1 MRAILKLQMDEDKRV
16 ELGQTP
22 IRTIAMRYFWPA
34 LIGTMANTLYNI
46 VDRIFI
52 GRVVGPEALGGL
64 TAVFPVMT
72 VMTAFGML
80 IGLGS
85 GVQLSIALGKGNQR
99 LAKMVLGNA
108 VVMVTLISAAIMLI
122 GFALKNPMLELF
134 GASSITMGYASDYLA
149 IILWGVVFHEF
160 GFSINALIRS
170 EGNARAAMLSMLI
183 SAGVNI
189 ALDALFI
196 VGFGWGVKGAAWATI
211 ISMLVLCIWVLA
223 HFRSKRCVVRLEGRY
238 IKIWWAVLKPV
249 LAVGISPF
257 LQQAAHSVVQALFNY
272 NLIRHGGDLAVTAM
286 GIINSVIV
294 VAITFII
301 SLNMALQPIIGFNL
315 GAGNYMRVKSSLKFG
330 IVISTV
336 ICVVMWA
343 AVQLFPAATV
353 RVFNA
358 DTPELVEIGVR
369 GLRLMTLMFPVVGFQ
384 IIAGN
389 YFQSVNKAQM
399 AIFLSMLRQVIMLIP
414 ILLILPRFWG
424 VDGVW
429 YSMPIADSISAC
441 VTAYFLTREWHY
453 LRGYESGIVQVKK

>member
-1 MRAILKLQMDEDKRV
+1 MDEDKRL

-22 IRTIAMRYFWPA
+22 IRKLAMRYFWPA

-52 GRVVGPEALGGL
+52 GHVVGAEALGGL

-85 GVQLSIALGKGNQR
+85 GVQLSIALGKSNLR

-108 VVMVTLISAAIMLI
+108 VVMVTLVSAAIMLV
-122 GFALKNPMLELF
+122 GFALKRPMLEIF
-134 GASSITMGYASDYLA
+134 GATGNTMAYASDYLD

-160 GFSINALIRS
+160 GFSINSLIRS
-170 EGNARAAMLSMLI
+170 EGNARVAMVSMLI

-189 ALDALFI
+189 PLDALFI
-196 VGFGWGVKGAAWATI
+196 MGFGWGVKGAAWATI
-211 ISMLVLCIWVLA
+211 ISMVVLCVWVLA
-223 HFRSKRCVVRLEGRY
+223 HFRGHRCVVRLERRY
-238 IKIWWAVLKPV
+238 IRVWRAVLGPV
-249 LAVGISPF
+249 LAVGVSPF
-257 LQQAAHSVVQALFNY
+257 LQQAAHSVVQALFNF
-272 NLIRHGGDLAVTAM
+272 NLIRHGGDMAVAAM

-301 SLNMALQPIIGFNL
+301 SLNMALQPIVGFNL
-315 GAGNYMRVKSSLKFG
+315 GAGNYWRVKSSLKFG
-330 IVISTV
+330 IVAASAV
-336 ICVVMWA
+336 CVVMWA
-343 AVQLFPAATV
+343 AVQLFPGATIKI
-353 RVFNA
+353 FNT
-358 DTPELVEIGVR
+358 DNPELMDIGVR

-384 IIAGN
+384 MIAGN
-389 YFQSVNKAQM
+389 YFQSVSKARM

-414 ILLILPRFWG
+414 ILLVLPRFLG

-429 YSMPIADSISAC
+429 FSMPIADFISAC
-441 VTAYFLTREWHY
+441 VTAYLLRREWRY
-453 LRGYESGIVQVKK
+453 LRGYESGIVRAAG

>member
-1 MRAILKLQMDEDKRV
+1 MEEDKKH

-22 IRTIAMRYFWPA
+22 IRKLAMRYFWPA

-52 GRVVGPEALGGL
+52 GRVVGAEALGGL

-85 GVQLSIALGKGNQR
+85 GVQLSIALGKGNMR

-108 VVMVTLISAAIMLI
+108 VVMVTLISATIMLL
-122 GFALKNPMLELF
+122 GFALKQPMLEMF
-134 GASSITMGYASDYLA
+134 GASDSTLAYASDYLD

-170 EGNARAAMLSMLI
+170 EGNARVAMMSMLI
-183 SAGVNI
+183 SAGINI
-189 ALDALFI
+189 PLDALFI
-196 VGFGWGVKGAAWATI
+196 MGFGWGVKGAAWATI
-211 ISMLVLCIWVLA
+211 ISMLVLCLWVLA
-223 HFRSKRCVVRLEGRY
+223 HFRGSKCVVRLEGRY
-238 IKIWWAVLKPV
+238 IKVWRAVLGPV

-257 LQQAAHSVVQALFNY
+257 LQQAAHSVVQALFNF
-272 NLIRHGGDLAVTAM
+272 NLIRQGGDLAVSAM

-294 VAITFII
+294 VAITFIT

-315 GAGNYMRVKSSLKFG
+315 GAGNYTRVKSSLKFG
-330 IVISTV
+330 IVVSTA

-358 DTPELVEIGVR
+358 DTPKLVEIGVH
-369 GLRLMTLMFPVVGFQ
+369 GLRLMTLMLPVVGFQ

-389 YFQSVNKAQM
+389 YFQSVNKAKM
-399 AIFLSMLRQVIMLIP
+399 SIFLSMLRQVIILIP
-414 ILLILPRFWG
+414 ILLILPPIYG

-429 YSMPIADSISAC
+429 FSMPIADTISAC
-441 VTAYFLTREWHY
+441 VTAYFLMREWRY
-453 LRGYESGIVQVKK
+453 LRGYESGIIQISKQ